1 MGDNSLLRN
10 SSVLIAYMGSLGW
23 GSAYFYG
30 WGVSFYYGFPW
41 WIVGAGVD
49 DVARSLFF
57 AVIVMGIFFVGWG
70 IGIAF
75 FFAVKRKNAMHDLS
89 VLRLYL
95 AILLLFAPVLIEFSV
110 LKQKLQIHFFILS
123 VLVALILTISIRF
136 YGNMFSVSCFSQK
149 NFFKKHYPELFMICF
164 VAYFWF
170 FSFLTGYYKPQF
182 KKEYEMIN
190 LQNTW
195 YYVLAR
201 YDNSLVLSKSYKTG
215 SNRFLVFRSEQNDNL
230 EINVVQTRL

>member
-1 MGDNSLLRN
+1 MVNNSLLRN
-10 SSVLIAYMGSLGW
+10 SSVLIAYMGGLGW

-70 IGIAF
+70 VGIAF
-75 FFAVKRKNAMHDLS
+75 FFAIKRRNAMHDLNI
-89 VLRLYL
+89 LRLYL
-95 AILLLFAPVLIEFSV
+95 AILLLFAPVVIEFSI
-110 LKQKLQIHFFILS
+110 LKQKLQVHIL
-123 VLVALILTISIRF
+123 VLSALISLIITVAVRF
-136 YGNMFSVSCFSQK
+136 YGDVFSVSCFSQK
-149 NFFKKHYPELFMICF
+149 KFFKKHYPELFMTCF

-190 LQNTW
+190 LKNTW

-201 YDNSLVLSKSYKTG
+201 YDNRLVLSNSFKIG
-215 SNRFLVFRSEQNDNL
+215 NNRFIVFRSEQNDSL
-230 EINVVQTRL
+230 EVNVVRTRL